1 MDETKNKKTTFP
13 YFQASLIHDNR
24 DEIAFPTKGTYLKAD
39 YVKENS
45 KKSNFDT
52 TYLKGE
58 INIPVSKLTITPSII
73 YVTWDGTGVPETY
86 RPRLGGFSNSDYSL
100 EFGGIKPDKISAN
113 SIFVGKL
120 NLQYP
125 VMEMLR
131 SHLYI
136 NANMSFARVSNK
148 SYHYGKEQIK
158 SYGVGIGTNI
168 PFIGPINLGFTKSP
182 KESVRYVLN
191 IGYSPKAFNRN

>member
-1 MDETKNKKTTFP
+1 MSPNEYEKH
-13 YFQASLIHDNR
+13 L
-24 DEIAFPTKGTYLKAD
+24 
-39 YVKENS
+39 

-73 YVTWDGTGVPETY
+73 YVTSDGTGVPETY

-100 EFGGIKPDKISAN
+100 EFGGIKPDKMSAN

-168 PFIGPINLGFTKSP
+168 PFIGPINLGFAKSP

-191 IGYSPKAFNRN
+191 IGYSPKAFNGN